1 MVSPSLSSLHIAE
14 LQATVAH
21 VLSASKFTE
30 LSENAN
36 HFSDFSE
43 LESLAEAGKQAQAAE
58 PLKASDNITEKAGA
72 RPENAAKPV
81 EGAEEE
87 VDVTEESFSP
97 QVERVIGLVTFCCVV
112 VIIMLTIF
120 FDFGREKLI
129 ESTESTPLNPVV
141 HSLFGELAILG
152 FIALLSFMATSAMV
166 CPRTWPH
173 VRCRS
178 RQWSV
183 GRPTVRQR

>member
-1 MVSPSLSSLHIAE
+1 M
-14 LQATVAH
+14 QTTVAH

-43 LESLAEAGKQAQAAE
+43 LESLAEAGKQAQAAV
-58 PLKASDNITEKAGA
+58 PLKASDNITKKAGA

-81 EGAEEE
+81 E
-87 VDVTEESFSP
+87 VDVTEENFSP
-97 QVERVIGLVTFCCVV
+97 QVERVVGLVTFCCVV

-166 CPRTWPH
+166 RPRTWP
-173 VRCRS
+173 
-178 RQWSV
+178 
-183 GRPTVRQR
+183 GRMFDG